1 MRYKNVN
8 FERREKKDKRV
19 NTLIERPLERLVF
32 YTKNQ
37 NKTLSV
43 SLVGTLNFNL
53 IWLY

>member
-8 FERREKKDKRV
+8 FEEKKKDKPV

-32 YTKNQ
+32 YLKP
-37 NKTLSV
+37 NKMLSV